1 MTTNIANAI
10 AAYANTGKLSDS
22 PLAPSSGTGQGTS
35 AGSGTSFEA
44 LLKTGLENAV
54 ETLQQSESAGVK
66 ASLGKADITDLVM
79 AVNNAEV
86 ALQTVTAVRDRAV
99 QAYQD
104 ILRMPI

>member
-22 PLAPSSGTGQGTS
+22 SGAAS
-35 AGSGTSFEA
+35 ASPGAGGSSFEA
-44 LLKTGLENAV
+44 LLKGGIENTV
-54 ETLQQSESAGVK
+54 ETLK
-66 ASLGKADITDLVM
+66 ASETAGLKATTGKADITDLVT

-99 QAYQD
+99 AAYQD